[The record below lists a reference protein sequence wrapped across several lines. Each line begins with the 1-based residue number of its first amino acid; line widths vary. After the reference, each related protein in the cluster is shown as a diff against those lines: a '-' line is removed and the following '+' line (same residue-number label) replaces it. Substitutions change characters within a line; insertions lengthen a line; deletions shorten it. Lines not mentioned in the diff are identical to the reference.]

1 MIDRKHLSQRIAF
14 GTFRLLSL
22 TVVGILFAILGFI
35 IYKGIGVI
43 SWEFL
48 TTAPKDGMTAG
59 GIWPAIVGTFYL
71 MIGSALFAFPV
82 GVMSGIYMNEYA
94 PKGWIVRFIRMM
106 TNNLSGIPSI
116 VFGLFGMAL
125 FVNYMGF
132 GDSILAGSLTL
143 GLLCV
148 PLVIRTTEEALKAIP
163 DTLREGS
170 RALGATKL
178 QTIWHVILPMAMP
191 NVITGLILALG
202 RVSGETAPI
211 LFTCAAY
218 FLPQLPTSILDQCMA
233 LPYHLYVISTS
244 GTDME
249 AQLPLAYG
257 TALVLIIIILF
268 VNLLANALR
277 KYFEKNALKGI
288 SMSIEERSV
297 VAFIGPSGCGKST
310 FLRLF
315 NRMNDLIPNTR
326 LTGEIHIDG
335 KDIYGK
341 DVQVDELRK
350 KVGMVFQRP
359 NPFPKSIFENVA
371 YGLRVNGVT
380 DNSFI
385 RQRVEESLRGAALWE
400 EVKDKLKV
408 SAYALSGGQQQRLC
422 IARAMAVS
430 PSVLLMDEP
439 ASALDPISTAKVE
452 ELIHELKEQYTI
464 VIVTHN
470 MQQAARVSDKTAF
483 FYLGQM
489 VEFDDT
495 KKIFTNPEKVETQ
508 NYITGRFG

>member
-14 GTFRLLSL
+14 RTFRLLSL
-22 TVVGILFAILGFI
+22 TVVGILFAILSFI

-277 KYFEKNALKGI
+277 KYFEKK
-288 SMSIEERSV
+288 V
-297 VAFIGPSGCGKST
+297 K
-310 FLRLF
+310 
-315 NRMNDLIPNTR
+315 MN
-326 LTGEIHIDG
+326 
-335 KDIYGK
+335 
-341 DVQVDELRK
+341 
-350 KVGMVFQRP
+350 
-359 NPFPKSIFENVA
+359 
-371 YGLRVNGVT
+371 
-380 DNSFI
+380 
-385 RQRVEESLRGAALWE
+385 
-400 EVKDKLKV
+400 
-408 SAYALSGGQQQRLC
+408 
-422 IARAMAVS
+422 
-430 PSVLLMDEP
+430 
-439 ASALDPISTAKVE
+439 
-452 ELIHELKEQYTI
+452 
-464 VIVTHN
+464 
-470 MQQAARVSDKTAF
+470 
-483 FYLGQM
+483 
-489 VEFDDT
+489 
-495 KKIFTNPEKVETQ
+495 
-508 NYITGRFG
+508 

>member
-202 RVSGETAPI
+202 RVSVHTAYN
-211 LFTCAAY
+211 TY
-218 FLPQLPTSILDQCMA
+218 NK
-233 LPYHLYVISTS
+233 
-244 GTDME
+244 E
-249 AQLPLAYG
+249 
-257 TALVLIIIILF
+257 VL
-268 VNLLANALR
+268 
-277 KYFEKNALKGI
+277 
-288 SMSIEERSV
+288 
-297 VAFIGPSGCGKST
+297 
-310 FLRLF
+310 
-315 NRMNDLIPNTR
+315 
-326 LTGEIHIDG
+326 
-335 KDIYGK
+335 
-341 DVQVDELRK
+341 
-350 KVGMVFQRP
+350 
-359 NPFPKSIFENVA
+359 
-371 YGLRVNGVT
+371 
-380 DNSFI
+380 
-385 RQRVEESLRGAALWE
+385 
-400 EVKDKLKV
+400 
-408 SAYALSGGQQQRLC
+408 
-422 IARAMAVS
+422 
-430 PSVLLMDEP
+430 
-439 ASALDPISTAKVE
+439 
-452 ELIHELKEQYTI
+452 
-464 VIVTHN
+464 
-470 MQQAARVSDKTAF
+470 
-483 FYLGQM
+483 
-489 VEFDDT
+489 
-495 KKIFTNPEKVETQ
+495 
-508 NYITGRFG
+508 